1 VGGGPRRAAPAE
13 AAALK
18 VLVDTSAWIEFLNGS
33 RSPHADAVEALLRGD
48 DEPCTCGIV
57 VAEVFQGLRK
67 DATRPAIER
76 SFRNMSFVETSDIG
90 AYFRAAEVYRKL
102 RERGVTIRSTI
113 DCIIAV
119 IAEESGCALLA
130 RDRDIDA
137 LLASGLVK
145 VKAWP
150 I

>member
-1 VGGGPRRAAPAE
+1 MR
-13 AAALK
+13 
-18 VLVDTSAWIEFLNGS
+18 VLVDTSAWAEFLNGS

-67 DATRPAIER
+67 DATRAAIER
-76 SFRNMSFVETSDIG
+76 SFRDMTFLEASDIG
-90 AYFRAAEVYRKL
+90 MHLRAAEVFRKL
-102 RERGVTIRSTI
+102 RERGITIRSTI
-113 DCIIAV
+113 DCIIAL
-119 IAEESGCALLA
+119 IAEEADCALLA
-130 RDRDIDA
+130 RDRDLDA

-150 I
+150 S

>member
-1 VGGGPRRAAPAE
+1 MR
-13 AAALK
+13 
-18 VLVDTSAWIEFLNGS
+18 VLVDTSAWVEFLNGA

-57 VAEVFQGLRK
+57 VTEVFQGLRK
-67 DATRPAIER
+67 DATRAAIER
-76 SFRNMSFVETSDIG
+76 SFRDMSFLEPGGID
-90 AYFRAAEVYRKL
+90 AYLRAAQVYRKL
-102 RERGVTIRSTI
+102 RERGATIRSTI

-119 IAEESGCALLA
+119 IAEDAGCALLA
-130 RDRDIDA
+130 RDRDLDA

-150 I
+150 IAMP